1 MDSIKAVCPTC
12 ETTYQLTE
20 SQLNVAGGKVRCGK
34 CMTIFQAKTTA
45 TKPQTP
51 PAPKPEP
58 TKPPS
63 KTTSLDDHGQP
74 GHRSTFV
81 NSDDEK
87 LLSNTGVRNSFN
99 KKSEFETGEFDSLIN
114 DADDELFSDQPAGDL
129 DELAISDELQNHEPA
144 QSALSTKKPAGQEK
158 IALADDESWANDLL
172 DEGDDKIDQLIKQ
185 SAQPTREE
193 KTPFPKK
200 EEPRKALGSSK
211 DDFDFADE
219 LEGLDLGAPLTLSQD
234 EQENFGLG
242 EKEEMIERIP
252 PEPLVFQY
260 LPRGSLVM
268 KLAYGSAIVLCLFL
282 LGFQITYFQKDSL
295 SREPEWHSF
304 YQSFCGLFGCTLP
317 ELYNV
322 DEIRTQVLT
331 VKDHPHYR
339 DALIADIVI
348 VNLANIEQPYPQ
360 LELMFTNTS
369 AQVVAART
377 FKPEEYLRGE
387 LAGTQALMPSRQA
400 VHIALE
406 IDDPG
411 KSATGYT
418 IALHYAEKTGETQA
432 P

>member
-74 GHRSTFV
+74 GHRSSFV
-81 NSDDEK
+81 NTDDEK
-87 LLSNTGVRNSFN
+87 LLNNTGVRNSFN
-99 KKSEFETGEFDSLIN
+99 KKSEFETGEFDSL
-114 DADDELFSDQPAGDL
+114 L
-129 DELAISDELQNHEPA
+129 DEVNEELITDHVTDHVDEIKISEELRNHEA
-144 QSALSTKKPAGQEK
+144 ATNHKTTLS
-158 IALADDESWANDLL
+158 DDESWATDLL
-172 DEGDDKIDQLIKQ
+172 EEEDDKIERLINQK
-185 SAQPTREE
+185 SPPPKIE

-234 EQENFGLG
+234 EQENFGLS

-268 KLAYGSAIVLCLFL
+268 KLAYGSAIALCLFL
-282 LGFQITYFQKDSL
+282 LGFQIAFFQKDSL

-304 YQSFCGLFGCTLP
+304 YQNFCGLFGCTLP

-331 VKDHPHYR
+331 VKEHPHYR

-360 LELMFTNTS
+360 LELMFTDTS